1 MPLDKKTEQGDKCN
15 SLAAWDMVYRPK
27 ECGGLGIIK
36 LRIQSEALLLKYLH
50 KFYNHHDLPWVELI
64 WTTYYTHNIPHAS
77 EPCGSFWWKD
87 VLKLTPIFR
96 GISKANVNKG
106 DTILMWK
113 DLWLESVLEESH
125 PRAFSFA
132 LNKDISVKDFLGST
146 SLHETFHLPL
156 SVQAL
161 DEVRDLQQKVLH
173 IGNQETPYTHDTW
186 EYCWGSKEFK
196 ANRYYKFYFR
206 DVKAHQSYHWLW
218 KSKVTLKIKMFGWFL
233 LSDRLNTRNMLK
245 RRHYNIG
252 DDLSCLLCD
261 QLVEED
267 VEHMIFQCPFSKYSW
282 SKIGITWDVSGS
294 RLQWISKASNNWDK
308 PMFMEIFLQ
317 AAWSIWKERNNKL
330 FRGITPTY
338 HNWLD
343 RFKKDFVLLQ
353 YRTKVDL
360 RDFILSFVNNLQPH

>member
-1 MPLDKKTEQGDKCN
+1 MPFTYLGMPMGTAKPTVSDLMPLVSSVERRLSTAAALLDLGSKLTLVN
-15 SLAAWDMVYRPK
+15 SVVTSLAIYAMCSIRLPPKSLEHLDKLRRYCLWATETDDGHKTMSMAAWTLVCRPK
-27 ECGGLGIIK
+27 EKGGLGIIN
-36 LRIQSEALLLKYLH
+36 LQVQNQALLLKQLH
-50 KFYNHHDLPWVELI
+50 KFYHRMDLLWVKVV
-64 WTTYYTHNIPHAS
+64 WTAYYNGLVPHAT

-96 GISKANVNKG
+96 GISKANVNVG
-106 DTILMWK
+106 DTIHMWK

-132 LNKDISVKDFLGST
+132 LNKDISVKDFLGSS

-156 SVQAL
+156 SIPAL

-267 VEHMIFQCPFSKYSW
+267 VEHMIFQCPFSKYS
-282 SKIGITWDVSGS
+282 
-294 RLQWISKASNNWDK
+294 
-308 PMFMEIFLQ
+308 
-317 AAWSIWKERNNKL
+317 
-330 FRGITPTY
+330 
-338 HNWLD
+338 
-343 RFKKDFVLLQ
+343 
-353 YRTKVDL
+353 
-360 RDFILSFVNNLQPH
+360 